1 MAKKIDRQDPPRH
14 KPLAASPEGRVL
26 RQAPGVDFQ
35 EGERERA
42 KAPLRPPGWKPRY
55 KNIGPMTVTVRP
67 PRGLQEPVPLK
78 VTLALAHRPRK
89 AEFSH
94 VERTGKAE
102 RLEAGVVFDEVPAGD
117 YALICQPKGYRPFV
131 QFVRFTRRRS
141 KVELGSPFGRADS
154 PEEEET
160 LLRPGERHPFIENT
174 RRFLAHFGYLDES
187 APGPTDALSEPV
199 SAALR
204 RFQRFF
210 GLRAT
215 GGLTVETL
223 VLMMRPRCSNP
234 DIPPRPGAGPRCSN
248 PDIPLRPGAGPR
260 CSNPDIPP
268 LPGAGP
274 RFANPGALQ
283 GGPSALGASATGPAA
298 SSAGPAGAEGDP
310 IVFMGNRWDSHGLR
324 YRLFDGTADISN
336 EWSVVRA
343 AMDTWAQASPLSF
356 SQVSGSDSDLEFD
369 FRRPGES
376 GYPFDSG
383 GNKDGNILAH
393 AWGPTNGT
401 VEFDDHEDWG
411 SRSLPAVA
419 THEIGHALGLAHSG
433 VGDATMYPWYDG
445 GQASLHE
452 VDVRGIK
459 SLYAPTYRHNG
470 PFVTYPLYAFQSEKG
485 TDSVTIDLGETRH
498 FLAWGTVT
506 MIDSLADLDRD
517 NMAFI
522 DVYEVDGVRTG
533 WTISGGDHFGSS
545 GSPANVYQGAYAGY
559 GRRVTFRIT
568 AGHVGDLEASGHAIV
583 LVLD

>member
-1 MAKKIDRQDPPRH
+1 MAKKIDRQEPPRH
-14 KPLAASPEGRVL
+14 APLTASPAGRVERKL
-26 RQAPGVDFQ
+26 PGVDFE

-42 KAPLRPPGWKPRY
+42 KTPIRSPGWKPRY
-55 KNIGPMTVTVRP
+55 KNVGPMVVSVRP
-67 PRGLQEPVPLK
+67 PRGLKEPIPLK
-78 VTLALAHRPRK
+78 VTLVLAHRPRK
-89 AEFSH
+89 ADFSH
-94 VERTGKAE
+94 VEQAGKAE
-102 RLEAGVVFDEVPAGD
+102 RLEAGVVFEEVPAGD

-141 KVELGSPFGRADS
+141 KIELGSPFGRADS

-174 RRFLAHFGYLDES
+174 RRFLAHFGYLRED

-199 SAALR
+199 SAALC
-204 RFQRFF
+204 RFQRNF

-234 DIPPRPGAGPRCSN
+234 DIPPSPRPEQR
-248 PDIPLRPGAGPR
+248 I
-260 CSNPDIPP
+260 
-268 LPGAGP
+268 
-274 RFANPGALQ
+274 ANPGTLT
-283 GGPSALGASATGPAA
+283 SATTGPAA

-310 IVFMGNRWDSHGLR
+310 IVFMGNRWDSHSLR

-343 AMDTWAQASPLSF
+343 AMDTWAAASPLSF
-356 SQVSGSDSDLEFD
+356 SQVSGGDSDLEFD

-433 VGDATMYPWYDG
+433 VGDATMYPWYDS

-470 PFVTYPLYAFQSEKG
+470 PFVAYPLYAFQSEQG

-522 DVYEVDGVRTG
+522 DVYEVDGARAG

-545 GSPANVYQGAYAGY
+545 GSPANVHQGAYAGY
-559 GRRVTFRIT
+559 GRRITFRIT